1 MADVLVDNRN
11 IYNLEINFIY
21 YFSILTKVI
30 IVLFFVGVLHDKPDI
45 YVKINC
51 IIKFFLGLFLIYRF
65 NRYRN
70 TKITFTE
77 LDRKICYSVGIY
89 IIVISLGDYLLSL
102 SYDIRSH
109 IIKYTNPFVD
119 YIKNKTSNSGITTFF
134 Q

>member
-1 MADVLVDNRN
+1 MSDLLVDNKN

-30 IVLFFVGVLHDKPDI
+30 IVLFFVGVLQDKPEI

-51 IIKFFLGLFLIYRF
+51 VIKFFLGLFLIYRF

-89 IIVISLGDYLLSL
+89 IIVISLGDYLTNL
-102 SYDIRSH
+102 SYEIRGG
-109 IIKYTNPFVD
+109 IVTYTGPIVTPIVE
-119 YIKNKTSNSGITTFF
+119 YVKKQWSELYY
-134 Q
+134 